1 MIYGYFTV
9 KWWHI
14 RTLIRYSECWQ
25 CRDTILSLKIAF
37 YSLFKARFNKET
49 LLYYISSRPVMRMTF
64 FSLQQ
69 NVTQEET
76 FPVPKTSFFTSD
88 WHLVYEAWK
97 SQSSP
102 GVCSVD
108 QQPCRLWLQLCGF
121 CKGSVNTHTGES
133 SSPTCQTS
141 TASLSQLLH
150 THSHG
155 SISAWTTAIRRKCL
169 AITVEQYTQQLSVH
183 PTVAQ
188 YLNSNDGRGSGS
200 LFQLGRAPQSCFSSA
215 RPLTC

>member
-49 LLYYISSRPVMRMTF
+49 LLYYISSGPVMRMTF

-121 CKGSVNTHTGES
+121 CKGSVNTHRWKLQSNLSNKHCLTF
-133 SSPTCQTS
+133 PA
-141 TASLSQLLH
+141 ASH
-150 THSHG
+150 TLTWLN
-155 SISAWTTAIRRKCL
+155 ISL
-169 AITVEQYTQQLSVH
+169 N
-183 PTVAQ
+183 
-188 YLNSNDGRGSGS
+188 NSN
-200 LFQLGRAPQSCFSSA
+200 
-215 RPLTC
+215 